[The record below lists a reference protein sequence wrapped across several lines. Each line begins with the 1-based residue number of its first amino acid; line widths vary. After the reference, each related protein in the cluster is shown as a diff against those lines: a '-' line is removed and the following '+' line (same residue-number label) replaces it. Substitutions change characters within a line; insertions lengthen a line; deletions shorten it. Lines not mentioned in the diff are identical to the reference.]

1 MTMSLRFLEAART
14 PMKSNG
20 GWAVPPNFGKDRNVY
35 VNDLVKKMD
44 AIGLE
49 RNKDYRILAHGRYD
63 NELIT
68 RVTFDTDEAFLMAKV
83 CYG

>member
-1 MTMSLRFLEAART
+1 MNLRFLEAERT

-20 GWAVPPNFGKDRNVY
+20 GWAVPPNFTEERDLRVR
-35 VNDLVKKMD
+35 DLVEKMN

-49 RNKDYRILAHGRYD
+49 RNVHYRILAHGRYGD
-63 NELIT
+63 EIVT
-68 RVTFDTDEAFLMAKV
+68 RVVFDTDEAFMMAKM

>member
-1 MTMSLRFLEAART
+1 MNLRFLEAERT

-20 GWAVPPNFGKDRNVY
+20 GWAVPPNFTKGRDLRVRE
-35 VNDLVKKMD
+35 LVKNMA

-49 RNKDYRILAHGRYD
+49 QNVHYRILAHGRYGD
-63 NELIT
+63 ELVT
-68 RVTFDTDEAFLMAKV
+68 RVTFDTDEAFTMAKM

>member
-1 MTMSLRFLEAART
+1 MILRFLEAKRT

-20 GWAVPPNFGKDRNVY
+20 GWAVPPNFTKGQ
-35 VNDLVKKMD
+35 DLRVRVLVEKMA

-49 RNKDYRILAHGRYD
+49 RNNDYRVLAHGRYGD
-63 NELIT
+63 ELVK
-68 RVTFDTDEAFLMAKV
+68 RVVFDTDEAFLIAKM